1 VQKARLTKLY
11 YQHTDG
17 TEKHIKDNTNT
28 MNKITD
34 GEIFFFFLLKLYE
47 RTSYEETLKRLEDS
61 TEQHTNK
68 LADEETRW

>member
-1 VQKARLTKLY
+1 VQKTRLTKLH
-11 YQHTDG
+11 YQQTDG
-17 TEKHIKDNTNT
+17 TEKHKEDKKNT

-34 GEIFFFFLLKLYE
+34 GEIFFFLLKLYE

-68 LADEETRW
+68 LTDGEK